1 MRISKESGHQN
12 YELSL
17 INWDEQSD
25 DSNTTRPKE
34 FICNPQPICT
44 LGYYFNDL
52 GCDCW
57 PIPGVDYVCDIAEVY
72 PNPRE
77 YCTGGFFEFAEFMKI
92 WPAWATRTDI
102 EKSLGTNLWEWPGAS
117 YPSWVLPKD
126 SSPNS
131 PDEQPKDDD

>member
-1 MRISKESGHQN
+1 
-12 YELSL
+12 
-17 INWDEQSD
+17 
-25 DSNTTRPKE
+25 
-34 FICNPQPICT
+34 
-44 LGYYFNDL
+44 
-52 GCDCW
+52 
-57 PIPGVDYVCDIAEVY
+57 
-72 PNPRE
+72 
-77 YCTGGFFEFAEFMKI
+77 MKI